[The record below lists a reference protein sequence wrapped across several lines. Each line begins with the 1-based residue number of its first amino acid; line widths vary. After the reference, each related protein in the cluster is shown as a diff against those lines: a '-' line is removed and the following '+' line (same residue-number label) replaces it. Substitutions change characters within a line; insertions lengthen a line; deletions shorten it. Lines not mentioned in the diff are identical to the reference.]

1 VVGFLY
7 YSTTYRGTKPLLDLN
22 FSFYLP
28 QPPFLLIML
37 LGRGALQPVLH
48 TYKVPNRYMN
58 LELLTTDQL
67 RDRVEKLSIEHIKL
81 CQDNFLYF
89 VQTVWPDFICRKE
102 KDPKKWGHHQHI
114 AFELTK
120 ISKGK
125 GGRLIVNMP
134 PRHTKSEFASY
145 LFPAWY
151 IGKFPKKKIMQVS
164 HNAELSARFGSKVR
178 NLIDSQEY
186 KNIFGDVRLRE
197 DSKAKGRWETNH
209 GGEYYAAGV
218 GGSITGRGADL
229 LIIDD
234 PHTEQDAMSDSAMER
249 AYEWYSSGPRQRLQ
263 PGGNILLVMTRWAQD
278 DLTGRLLK
286 SQSDIKADK
295 WNIIEFPAILPTGT
309 PVWPEYWSLEE
320 LEKVKASISVRNWN
334 AQYMQDPVAEEGA
347 ILKREWWQPWKGQ
360 VPSLK
365 HVIQSYD
372 TAFSKKES
380 ADYSAITTWGVF
392 EPTPGDNCLILL
404 DAEKGRWDF
413 PELKAVALEAYKY
426 WEPESVIVEAKAS
439 GQSLIQEMRRA
450 GIPVMDFIPSRGK
463 DKHSRVNACAP
474 VFESGN
480 VYYPDDAHFAEEVI
494 EECAAF
500 PFGQHDD
507 YVDSTTQAV
516 LRYRQ
521 GNFVGTYMDEPESM
535 KIEQDYKYYG

>member
-1 VVGFLY
+1 
-7 YSTTYRGTKPLLDLN
+7 
-22 FSFYLP
+22 
-28 QPPFLLIML
+28 ML

-120 ISKGK
+120 ISKGR

-249 AYEWYSSGPRQRLQ
+249 AYDWYSSGPRQRLQ

-521 GNFVGTYMDEPESM
+521 GNFVGTYMDEPEPM